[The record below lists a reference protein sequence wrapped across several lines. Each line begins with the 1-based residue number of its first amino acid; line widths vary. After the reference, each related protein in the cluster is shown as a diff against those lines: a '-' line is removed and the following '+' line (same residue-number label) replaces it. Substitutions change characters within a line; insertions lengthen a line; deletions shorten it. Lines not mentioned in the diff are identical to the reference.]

1 MSMLFLSK
9 FGSSGFFNDCTWDVE
24 VLLVALMAASMRRC
38 TVSSSI
44 VADGRV
50 GGKLKEVEAV
60 GDGLDCLPAL
70 IRRRS

>member
-1 MSMLFLSK
+1 M
-9 FGSSGFFNDCTWDVE
+9 
-24 VLLVALMAASMRRC
+24 ALIAASMRRC